1 MRSLFRLKYKLH
13 RLVNMLFYLIFFA
26 IGFML
31 GGGSFEKISNIICDF
46 INKLNILCI

>member
-13 RLVNMLFYLIFFA
+13 RLLNMLFYLIFFA

-31 GGGSFEKISNIICDF
+31 GGGNIEKIIDIFNNFISNF
-46 INKLNILCI
+46 VS